1 MDVEAARTICA
12 EQLLSLPDRWQH
24 SQCVAATAVEHVE
37 RLSLDADVVI
47 SAAWLH
53 DVGYAPSLR
62 DTGFHPIDGARF
74 LRRLGWSSDVC
85 DLVAHH
91 SCSRVE
97 AGLRGLDIA
106 LSEFEDVRGL
116 SRDVLWASDATTG
129 PWGDRTDVAGRV
141 RDVVARYGAGHMV
154 ARCMLVIAP
163 ELESA
168 VRNVREAERA
178 GGYG

>member
-1 MDVEAARTICA
+1 MDVEAARALCA
-12 EQLLSLPDRWQH
+12 EQLLPLPGRWQH
-24 SQCVAATAVEHVE
+24 SQGVAATAAVHAE
-37 RLSLDADVVI
+37 RLSLDAGVVV

-53 DVGYAPSLR
+53 DVGYVPALR

-74 LRRLGWSSDVC
+74 LRQSGWSSFVC
-85 DLVAHH
+85 GLVAHH

-97 AGLRGLDIA
+97 AGLRGLDEA

-129 PWGDRTDVAGRV
+129 PGGKRTDVAGRV
-141 RDVVARYGAGHMV
+141 REVVLRYGATHMV
-154 ARCMLVIAP
+154 ARCMLLIAP

-168 VRNVREAERA
+168 ERNVRDAEQA
-178 GGYG
+178 GSHR